1 MTSVR
6 AIYERGR
13 VRFLEPLR
21 TPGRHELIVIF
32 LGDEETDLPLDD
44 GKVPR
49 TKKDGWPAGYFR
61 RTAGCLRHNPIRRAP
76 QGELERRKA
85 VR

>member
-1 MTSVR
+1 MTSVK

-13 VRFLEPLR
+13 VKLLEPIR

-32 LGDEETDLPLDD
+32 LGDVDVDVPLAS
-44 GKVPR
+44 PSHR
-49 TKKDGWPAGYFR
+49 KKNDAWPSDYFR
-61 RTAGCLRHNPIRRAP
+61 RTAGCLRHSPMRRAA
-76 QGELERRKA
+76 QGELERRKV